1 MPHYNLLG
9 QEINVGDII
18 FETYPSTP
26 SGWVSE
32 GVVTRFT
39 EKSVF
44 YIFYDRVGGEL
55 IERERYCKP
64 KYIIKSNM
72 EELATFINSPRTN
85 DWTRSRATNLF
96 DKLREEENN

>member
-9 QEINVGDII
+9 REVKVGDII

-44 YIFYDRVGGEL
+44 YKFYDKVGGEL
-55 IERERYCKP
+55 IERERHCKS
-64 KYIIKSNM
+64 KYIIISNM
-72 EELATFINSPRTN
+72 EQLATFINSPHTN
-85 DWTRSRATNLF
+85 EWTRNRAKNLF
-96 DKLREEENN
+96 DILTEENI

>member
-1 MPHYNLLG
+1 MPHHNLLG

-18 FETYPSTP
+18 FEIYPSTP
-26 SGWVSE
+26 SGWVNE

-44 YIFYDRVGGEL
+44 YRFYDKVNGKL

-64 KYIIKSNM
+64 KYINKSNM
-72 EELATFINSPRTN
+72 EELATFINSPHTN
-85 DWTRSRATNLF
+85 DWTRNRARNLL
-96 DKLREEENN
+96 DILENE

>member
-9 QEINVGDII
+9 REVKVGDII

-44 YIFYDRVGGEL
+44 YKFYDKVGGE
-55 IERERYCKP
+55 IVERERHCKP
-64 KYIIKSNM
+64 KYINIVN
-72 EELATFINSPRTN
+72 EELLFNFVNSTHTN
-85 DWTRSRATNLF
+85 EWTRNRAKNLLEHLNLLQH
-96 DKLREEENN
+96 D

>member
-1 MPHYNLLG
+1 MPHHNLLG

-18 FETYPSTP
+18 FEIYPSAP
-26 SGWVSE
+26 SGWVNE

-44 YIFYDRVGGEL
+44 YRFYDKVNGEL

-64 KYIIKSNM
+64 KYINKSNM
-72 EELATFINSPRTN
+72 EELATFINSPHTN
-85 DWTRSRATNLF
+85 DWTRNRARNLL
-96 DKLREEENN
+96 DILENE

>member
-1 MPHYNLLG
+1 MPHSNLLG

-18 FETYPSTP
+18 FEVYPQTP
-26 SGWVSE
+26 SGWVNE

-44 YIFYDRVGGEL
+44 YKFYDRVGGEI
-55 IERERYCKP
+55 IERERYCRP
-64 KYIIKSNM
+64 KYIHISNM
-72 EELATFINSPRTN
+72 EGLETFINSPRTN
-85 DWTRSRATNLF
+85 DWTRGRARNLF

>member
-18 FETYPSTP
+18 FEVYPSTP

-44 YIFYDRVGGEL
+44 YKFYDRVNGEI

-64 KYIIKSNM
+64 KFINKSNI
-72 EELATFINSPRTN
+72 EELETFINSPRTN
-85 DWTRSRATNLF
+85 DWTSNRARNLL
-96 DKLREEENN
+96 DKLREENN